1 MADFIIASK
10 GTIFYLGT
18 LKSPYPV
25 FELDIAT
32 DDTSRPHAIECNLL
46 PYIRTGKDWLPL
58 PSSSLE
64 IYSIIKGL
72 QWHVDGFGEVC
83 ELCAKVRDTNN
94 SEDNLMSILFYAG
107 NFTRSYT
114 QRDIATGIIEFF
126 NNLLRFQTIEDYLL
140 WDSTLNHKFKKDALK
155 RNGEKPLELDL
166 EDKILQ
172 IADVL
177 KLYKKYISINPV
189 FTYKA
194 ELRKWISINLKKL
207 LTEDIN

>member
-10 GTIFYLGT
+10 GTIFFLGSS
-18 LKSPYPV
+18 KSPYPA

-46 PYIRTGKDWLPL
+46 PYIQTGKDWLLL
-58 PSSSLE
+58 PSSSFE
-64 IYSIIKGL
+64 IYSIIKGI

-83 ELCAKVRDTNN
+83 EFCAQVRDTNN
-94 SEDNLMSILFYAG
+94 AEEKPVNILFYAG
-107 NFTRSYT
+107 NYTKSYT
-114 QRDIATGIIEFF
+114 QRDIASGIIEFY

-140 WDSTLNHKFKKDALK
+140 WDMTLNREFKRDALK
-155 RNGEKPLELDL
+155 RNGEKPLEIDL

-172 IADVL
+172 IAEVI

-194 ELRKWISINLKKL
+194 ELRKWISTNLK
-207 LTEDIN
+207 NY